1 MRGNNYSTVGVN
13 EQKDMVNSGV
23 RDRKKRNLRLEVYS
37 KSKYRNYNNGLSHT
51 CKNCTK
57 YQVI

>member
-23 RDRKKRNLRLEVYS
+23 RGKKERNLRTEVD
-37 KSKYRNYNNGLSHT
+37 YRS
-51 CKNCTK
+51 
-57 YQVI
+57 IEFII